1 MIKRFFFKVFT
12 QTNILFVLILSSMSQ
27 ECRCL
32 PKLLEVTAQFFL
44 TPSKFIFSCQDK
56 PVENECR
63 GGHTPFL
70 TNAFLEQTRNNLENL
85 SDTKVLY
92 MTKCYLKNLSRAKSA
107 LRARNLKNFV
117 FGAADFAPPPSHLPH
132 DDEVKPI
139 LQMSSKLF
147 EMCSKFFF

>member
-1 MIKRFFFKVFT
+1 MNV
-12 QTNILFVLILSSMSQ
+12 
-27 ECRCL
+27 CG
-32 PKLLEVTAQFFL
+32 
-44 TPSKFIFSCQDK
+44 
-56 PVENECR
+56 

-92 MTKCYLKNLSRAKSA
+92 VTKGYPKNLARAKSA

-117 FGAADFAPPPSHLPH
+117 FGATDFALPNHLPH
-132 DDEVKPI
+132 DDEAKPN

-147 EMCSKFFF
+147 EMCSKFFFQP